1 VNDRRPFRVMCTAAA
16 AAAVLLL
23 TGCQLPGDPLPP
35 PPAVNS
41 ATGSAGA
48 PANGAGT
55 AAGGGLIHAG
65 HGWTAAGIVGVFPA
79 AGSCHLRFT
88 PAGEPLP
95 DPRCTPGAADQ
106 AVTQQNLHTTV
117 CRKGGYTRT
126 VRPPRAVTDAAKQK
140 LLAAYGIARSHTR
153 EYELDHLLDLASGG
167 SSAVQ
172 NLFPQPNFLKTAT
185 GSAYVHNDKDRVE
198 AYTFH
203 ALCGGKVTL
212 AAVQQAMTSNW
223 TTAVKT
229 LGLPMIPA
237 GYTG

>member
-1 VNDRRPFRVMCTAAA
+1 MNGRRPFRLLLGIAAA
-16 AAAVLLL
+16 LLL
-23 TGCQLPGDPLPP
+23 AGCQLPGDTLPP
-35 PPAVNS
+35 PPVNPT
-41 ATGSAGA
+41 TGLTGA
-48 PANGAGT
+48 PANGAGSS
-55 AAGGGLIHAG
+55 AGGGLLHAG
-65 HGWTAAGIVGVFPA
+65 GGWTATGIVGVFPP

-95 DPRCTPGAADQ
+95 DPRCTPGVADQ
-106 AVTQQNLHTTV
+106 AVTQQNLHATV
-117 CRKGGYTRT
+117 CREGGYTRT

-140 LLAAYGIARSHTR
+140 LLAAYGIARSHTH
-153 EYELDHLLDLASGG
+153 EYELDHVLDLASGG
-167 SSAVQ
+167 SSSVQ
-172 NLFPQPNFLKTAT
+172 NLFPQPNVLKTGA

-203 ALCGGKVTL
+203 ALCAGKVTL

>member
-1 VNDRRPFRVMCTAAA
+1 MF
-16 AAAVLLL
+16 
-23 TGCQLPGDPLPP
+23 PP
-35 PPAVNS
+35 
-41 ATGSAGA
+41 
-48 PANGAGT
+48 
-55 AAGGGLIHAG
+55 
-65 HGWTAAGIVGVFPA
+65 

-88 PAGEPLP
+88 AAGEPLP
-95 DPRCTPGAADQ
+95 DPRCTPGVADQ
-106 AVTQQNLHTTV
+106 AVTQQNLHATV

-126 VRPPRAVTDAAKQK
+126 VRPPRAVTDAAKEK

-172 NLFPQPNFLKTAT
+172 NLFPQPNVLKTAT

-198 AYTFH
+198 AYIFH

-212 AAVQQAMTSNW
+212 AAVQQAMTSDW
-223 TTAVKT
+223 TTAVQS

-237 GYTG
+237 ATPDDGHTGQLTRGLGRDSR

>member
-1 VNDRRPFRVMCTAAA
+1 MPAKTAGTNAFTAARPGSDCNEGLQGYGPDEPAPTGQRTALLRCARREGPSA
-16 AAAVLLL
+16 APRPPTRNPRAGLR
-23 TGCQLPGDPLPP
+23 PLSNP
-35 PPAVNS
+35 
-41 ATGSAGA
+41 
-48 PANGAGT
+48 
-55 AAGGGLIHAG
+55 
-65 HGWTAAGIVGVFPA
+65 GWTAAGIVGVFPA

-106 AVTQQNLHTTV
+106 AVTQQNLHATV

-140 LLAAYGIARSHTR
+140 LLAAYGISRSHTH
-153 EYELDHLLDLASGG
+153 EYELDHVLDLASGG

-172 NLFPQPNFLKTAT
+172 NLFPQPNVLKTGA

-203 ALCGGKVTL
+203 ALCAGKVTL
-212 AAVQQAMTSNW
+212 AAVQQR
-223 TTAVKT
+223 
-229 LGLPMIPA
+229 
-237 GYTG
+237 

>member
-1 VNDRRPFRVMCTAAA
+1 MNGRRPFRMMLV

-23 TGCQLPGDPLPP
+23 AGCQLSGDNLPP
-35 PPAVNS
+35 PPVNPT
-41 ATGSAGA
+41 TGLTGA
-48 PANGAGT
+48 PAGGAGST
-55 AAGGGLIHAG
+55 TGGGLLHAG
-65 HGWTAAGIVGVFPA
+65 RGWTATGIVGVFPP

-140 LLAAYGIARSHTR
+140 LLAAYGISRSHTH

-172 NLFPQPNFLKTAT
+172 NLFPQPNVLKTGG

-203 ALCGGKVTL
+203 ALCAGKVTL

-223 TTAVKT
+223 TTAVQT

>member
-1 VNDRRPFRVMCTAAA
+1 MNGRRPFRVILA

-23 TGCQLPGDPLPP
+23 AGCQLPGDNLPP
-35 PPAVNS
+35 PSVNPS
-41 ATGSAGA
+41 TGLTGA
-48 PANGAGT
+48 PADGAGST
-55 AAGGGLIHAG
+55 VGGGLLHAG
-65 HGWTAAGIVGVFPA
+65 GGWTAAGIVGVFPA

-95 DPRCTPGAADQ
+95 DPRCTPGVADQ
-106 AVTQQNLHTTV
+106 AVTQQNLHATV

-126 VRPPRAVTDAAKQK
+126 VRPPRAVTDAAKEK
-140 LLAAYGIARSHTR
+140 LLAAYGISRSHTR

-172 NLFPQPNFLKTAT
+172 NLFPQPNVLKTGA

-203 ALCGGKVTL
+203 ALCAGKVTL
-212 AAVQQAMTSNW
+212 AAVQQAMTSDW
-223 TTAVKT
+223 TTAVQS

>member
-1 VNDRRPFRVMCTAAA
+1 VNGRRPFRAMLA

-23 TGCQLPGDPLPP
+23 AGCQLSGDTLPP
-35 PPAVNS
+35 PPVNQP
-41 ATGSAGA
+41 AAAGA
-48 PANGAGT
+48 PAAGAGSS
-55 AAGGGLIHAG
+55 AGGGLLHAG
-65 HGWTAAGIVGVFPA
+65 RGWTATGIVGVFPP

-88 PAGEPLP
+88 AAGEPLP

-106 AVTQQNLHTTV
+106 AVTQQNLHATV

-126 VRPPRAVTDAAKQK
+126 VRPPRAVTDAAKEK
-140 LLAAYGIARSHTR
+140 LLASYGIARSHTR

-172 NLFPQPNFLKTAT
+172 NLFPQPNVLKTGT

-203 ALCGGKVTL
+203 ALCAGKVTL
-212 AAVQQAMTSNW
+212 AAVQQAMTSDW
-223 TTAVKT
+223 TTAVQR

-237 GYTG
+237 GYAG

>member
-1 VNDRRPFRVMCTAAA
+1 MDGRRPFRAVVG

-23 TGCQLPGDPLPP
+23 AGCQLSGDTLPP
-35 PPAVNS
+35 PPVNQPT
-41 ATGSAGA
+41 AAGA
-48 PANGAGT
+48 PAGGSGST
-55 AAGGGLIHAG
+55 AGGGLLHAG
-65 HGWTAAGIVGVFPA
+65 RGWTATGIVGVFPP

-95 DPRCTPGAADQ
+95 DPRCTPGVADQ
-106 AVTQQNLHTTV
+106 AVTQQNLPDTV
-117 CRKGGYTRT
+117 CREGGYTRT
-126 VRPPRAVTDAAKQK
+126 VRPPRAVTDAAKDK

-172 NLFPQPNFLKTAT
+172 NLFPQPNILKTAT

-203 ALCGGKVTL
+203 ALCAGKVTL

-223 TTAVKT
+223 TTAVKS